1 LWDFEVLNS
10 FVNLLILQIAF
21 FLLTS
26 GNWIHLESEH
36 FTLFYHEEDERSAKE
51 ILKFGEEV
59 YLPIAIH
66 LGIDPSKMAKTRIY
80 LTSTQEDFDRL
91 TRAGVPDWGIG
102 CALPH
107 ENTIVLKAPRII
119 GKNPNLRSLIAHE
132 FSHILLHRL
141 SLNEGRRVIPR
152 WFDEGLAMFESKE
165 WKVAESMT
173 LAWAVI
179 SNSLL
184 PLSAMERGFPVN
196 EKKARLAYTQSFS
209 TIAYIIQEYG
219 EEGLQ
224 ILLKNLST
232 ARDFEEAL
240 VKSFGSTLTEFEK
253 EWMTHLKNNYNFLY
267 ILSDSGILW
276 GVITLLFLF
285 TLIIKMSKIRKK
297 KQELKESEEL
307 PGIGG

>member
-1 LWDFEVLNS
+1 VVLIS
-10 FVNLLILQIAF
+10 SVNIFILQFAF

-26 GNWIHLESEH
+26 GNWNHLESEH
-36 FTLFYHEEDERSAKE
+36 FTLFYFEEDARSAKE
-51 ILKFGEEV
+51 ILKFGDEV

-80 LTSTQEDFDRL
+80 LSSTQKDFDQL
-91 TRAGVPDWGIG
+91 TREGVPDWGIG
-102 CALPH
+102 CALPN
-107 ENTIVLKAPRII
+107 ENIIVLKAPRII
-119 GKNPNLRSLIAHE
+119 GKNPDLRSLIAHE
-132 FSHILLHRL
+132 FSHILLHNL
-141 SLNEGRRVIPR
+141 SFHEGRRVIPR
-152 WFDEGLAMFESKE
+152 WFDEGLAMFESRE
-165 WKVAESMT
+165 WKVGESMT

-184 PLSAMERGFPVN
+184 PLTSMETSFPSN

-224 ILLKNLST
+224 ILLANLST
-232 ARDFEEAL
+232 SRDFEEAL
-240 VKSFGSTLTEFEK
+240 IKSFGSTLPEFEK
-253 EWMTHLKNNYNFLY
+253 DWMTHLKNNYNFLY

-276 GVITLLFLF
+276 GVITLLFLI
-285 TLIIKMSKIRKK
+285 TLIVKMSKIRRKR
-297 KQELKESEEL
+297 QELKESEEL